1 MEIFIYLT
9 WERRNLLGKGEKM
22 QFLSRF
28 FPKKGKKGFFISFLS
43 DKISYWEKHAL
54 GCHFKVK

>member
-9 WERRNLLGKGEKM
+9 CLLGKGEKM

-43 DKISYWEKHAL
+43 DKISYLEKHAL